1 MLISFIFK
9 IYIIFKFISAR
20 TLIRAFKILV
30 SYSTTVAVYCKMEKL
45 ELVHLKFIVL
55 GGNLLKFWHT
65 QTMEY
70 FAHFKH
76 SNKLLS
82 SCCMS

>member
-1 MLISFIFK
+1 MLISFNSK
-9 IYIIFKFISAR
+9 VYVMFKFISAR
-20 TLIRAFKILV
+20 TLIRAFKLLV
-30 SYSTTVAVYCKMEKL
+30 SYCTTVAVYCEQL

-55 GGNLLKFWHT
+55 GGSLLTFWHT

-82 SCCMS
+82 SCCMG

>member
-1 MLISFIFK
+1 MLISFNSK
-9 IYIIFKFISAR
+9 VYVMFKFISAR
-20 TLIRAFKILV
+20 TLIRAFKLLV
-30 SYSTTVAVYCKMEKL
+30 SYSTTVACTVKWEQL

-55 GGNLLKFWHT
+55 GGSLLTFWHT

-70 FAHFKH
+70 FADFKH

-82 SCCMS
+82 NCCMG